1 MLFYA
6 GNCVFQFFL
15 LAAGGVRIF
24 LIMQN
29 TGSKTDRE
37 SLKSTGKAL
46 PFFYKFSDNKDMA
59 DSTNFSKELIEAV
72 AEKTVWYDSTEL
84 PKVLNSY
91 RNIKGY
97 TNNLVSV
104 LSRKG
109 LIQDDPY
116 KLEKKIADIK
126 PIENTQFMDNERAA
140 VLGVRLSDYDNMLEY
155 ICSYVKFSVES
166 LTLDRIKKLNAFNKS
181 LPWGTSSTTSE
192 PTLKSLF
199 DVIHSVKAGSDN
211 MSITMINDIMSL
223 LAKELSSI
231 NQTLKGLLD
240 FQREVYK
247 ASVRKNVLDDAS
259 FDAGKAAE
267 SPQAALAMIR
277 KVFAA
282 KMNKQ
287 PFYAEL
293 VQEIINE
300 EYGANK
306 EAARKRLLEK
316 LAISETS
323 SAKKEESINYHE
335 TIMEAVRI
343 LGSCSSQ
350 LEMVAKKLTENK
362 DTLES
367 QNNSFFNR
375 IKKALRKAFGL
386 AEKPI
391 EYRVTV
397 TENVTHSTRI
407 ETVLIQD
414 FITDIEK
421 RAKVYSSISV
431 RKNPGYQKLDALN
444 DMKVLEFLNKQLS
457 ECQKILIL
465 LGALDS
471 YFKTNANAST
481 GLRIKGI
488 KIEISSLK
496 GILHNANQQRAEF
509 VASVEEKSQLRNLGI
524 TNAK

>member
-1 MLFYA
+1 
-6 GNCVFQFFL
+6 
-15 LAAGGVRIF
+15 
-24 LIMQN
+24 
-29 TGSKTDRE
+29 
-37 SLKSTGKAL
+37 
-46 PFFYKFSDNKDMA
+46 MA

-84 PKVLNSY
+84 PKILNSY

-231 NQTLKGLLD
+231 NQTLKGLLE

-247 ASVRKNVLDDAS
+247 ANVRKNVLEDSGYDAE
-259 FDAGKAAE
+259 KAAE
-267 SPQAALAMIR
+267 SSQAALAMIR
-277 KVFAA
+277 KIFAS

-293 VQEIINE
+293 IQEIINE

-306 EAARKRLLEK
+306 ETVRQKLLDK
-316 LAISETS
+316 LKISDAP
-323 SAKKEESINYHE
+323 SAKKEETINYHE

-343 LGSCSSQ
+343 LGSSSSQ
-350 LEMVAKKLTENK
+350 LDMVAKKLTENK
-362 DTLES
+362 DTLDS

-375 IKKALRKAFGL
+375 LKKAFRKAFGL
-386 AEKPI
+386 AEKPT

-414 FITDIEK
+414 FIMDIEK
-421 RAKVYSSISV
+421 RAKVYSSISMK
-431 RKNPGYQKLDALN
+431 KNPGYQKLDALN

-465 LGALDS
+465 LGALDT
-471 YFKTNANAST
+471 YFKTNANSSN

-496 GILHNANQQRAEF
+496 GIFHNANQQRAEF
-509 VASVEEKSQLRNLGI
+509 VASIEEKSQLRNLGI